1 MRALILDPFAG
12 ISGDMMLGALVDIG
26 LEADWLREFVASLGL
41 PGVRVEIGRVDRQ
54 AISCGRVTFEMP
66 PQHAH
71 RHLRHVLEIV
81 DGSAATERAR
91 SFARDAFERIARAE
105 AHVHGTTVEKVHFHE
120 VGALDSILDVLCT
133 MEAVEQLG
141 FEAFFT
147 RPIAVG
153 HGWVDIEHG
162 RFPVPAPATLHLL
175 EGLPL
180 TGFDLEGE
188 CTTPTG
194 AAIVA
199 TLTGGRVAPAQFVA
213 TGSGFGAGTRD
224 PAAHPNCL
232 RLVAARVEPNV
243 EHLVFV
249 QSDIDDMTPEYL
261 PVAQQALL
269 SAGAVDVTVTSIG
282 MKKGRPGIRL
292 EALVPAA
299 ARDTVLEALFR
310 NTPTIGARYW
320 AVERPAL
327 ARREEVVEWNGQDIR
342 LKTVSL
348 PGGGERS
355 KPEFDDVVRAAA
367 ALGMTAIDV
376 ERQLAAARVTRPV
389 TEIR

>member
-1 MRALILDPFAG
+1 MRALIIDPFAG
-12 ISGDMMLGALVDIG
+12 ISGDMMLGALIDIG
-26 LEADWLREFVASLGL
+26 LEPDWLREFVASLGL
-41 PGVRVEIGRVDRQ
+41 PGVHVHVGRVSRQ
-54 AISCGRVTFEMP
+54 AISCGRVTFELP

-71 RHLRHVLEIV
+71 RHLRHVLEMV
-81 DGSAATERAR
+81 DGSPASDRAR
-91 SFARDAFERIARAE
+91 SLARDAFERIARAE
-105 AHVHGTTVEKVHFHE
+105 ARVHGTTVEKVHFHE

-133 MEAVEQLG
+133 MQAVERLG

-147 RPIAVG
+147 RPVAVG

-162 RFPVPAPATLHLL
+162 RFPVPAPATLQLL

-199 TLTGGRVAPAQFVA
+199 TLTGARVAPAQLVPA
-213 TGSGFGAGTRD
+213 GTGFGAGTRD
-224 PAAHPNCL
+224 PATHPNCL
-232 RLVAARVEPNV
+232 RLVAAQVDWNAERLFV
-243 EHLVFV
+243 V
-249 QSDIDDMTPEYL
+249 QSDIDDMAPEYL
-261 PVAQQALL
+261 PVAQQALFA
-269 SAGAVDVTVTSIG
+269 AGAVDVTVSAIG
-282 MKKGRPGIRL
+282 MKKGRPGIRV
-292 EALVPAA
+292 EALVPDA
-299 ARDTVLEALFR
+299 ARESVLQALFR

-342 LKTVSL
+342 FKTVSL

-367 ALGMTAIDV
+367 ALGMAPIDV
-376 ERQLAAARVTRPV
+376 ERQVSADNPARVMDPR
-389 TEIR
+389 